1 MTTAA
6 TDGDELNLVRSAQE
20 GDPMALSQLYR
31 RYLEDV
37 YRFLYART
45 GSQTD
50 AEDLTAEVFYK
61 MVQNLKSF
69 NAHSTFRTWLL
80 SIARYTL
87 MDFYRQQY
95 KTPEVP
101 LEQLPPAAL
110 ADTPDR
116 APPSGPP
123 SGPPAA
129 DNNAGKSDLLADIL
143 QALPENYRR
152 ILELRFIEACSV
164 KEAAQAMGITQN
176 YAKVLQHRAL
186 NKAAE
191 IGAEQFNEVY
201 DV

>member
-1 MTTAA
+1 MKTAVA
-6 TDGDELNLVRSAQE
+6 TDGDELNLVRLAQE
-20 GDPMALSQLYR
+20 GNPAALSQLYR

-61 MVQNLKSF
+61 MVQHLKSY

-80 SIARYTL
+80 SIARNTL

-110 ADTPDR
+110 ADKPDR
-116 APPSGPP
+116 APPP
-123 SGPPAA
+123 A

-143 QALPENYRR
+143 QSLPENYRQ

-164 KEAAQAMGITQN
+164 KEAAQAMGISQN